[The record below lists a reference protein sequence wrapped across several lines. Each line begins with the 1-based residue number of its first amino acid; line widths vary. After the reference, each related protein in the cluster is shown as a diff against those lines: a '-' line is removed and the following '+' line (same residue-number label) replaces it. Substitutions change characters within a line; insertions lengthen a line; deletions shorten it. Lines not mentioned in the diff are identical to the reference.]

1 MKPMQTGARLLPVD
15 QNGRVRMPAAQR
27 SAILAEFAT
36 SGMTGV
42 AFAAHVGVKNPTFA
56 GWIRQ
61 DRAVRGAERQPLR
74 AKQVSQRLRF
84 VEAAPVQ
91 APTVNVLDP
100 SSTVFCYRPARNV
113 GIAGVFDRAFFRTS
127 KCSAKTFL
135 NDIDTGHKLS
145 LIR

>member
-42 AFAAHVGVKNPTFA
+42 AFAAHVGVKYPTFA

-61 DRAVRGAERQPLR
+61 DRAVRGTERQPRR

-91 APTVNVLDP
+91 APAVNVLEVELP
-100 SSTVFCYRPARNV
+100 GGAKLRITESSQV
-113 GIAGVFDRAFFRTS
+113 
-127 KCSAKTFL
+127 
-135 NDIDTGHKLS
+135 S
-145 LIR
+145 LAAELLRSLLPC

>member
-15 QNGRVRMPAAQR
+15 QNGRVLMPAAQR

-42 AFAAHVGVKNPTFA
+42 AFAAHVGVKYPTFA

-61 DRAVRGAERQPLR
+61 DRAVRGAERQPRR

-91 APTVNVLDP
+91 APTVNVLEVELP
-100 SSTVFCYRPARNV
+100 GGAKVRITGSSQV
-113 GIAGVFDRAFFRTS
+113 
-127 KCSAKTFL
+127 
-135 NDIDTGHKLS
+135 S
-145 LIR
+145 LAAELLRSLLPC

>member
-1 MKPMQTGARLLPVD
+1 MQTGARLLPVD

-42 AFAAHVGVKNPTFA
+42 AFAAHVGVKYPTFA

-61 DRAVRGAERQPLR
+61 DRAVRGAERQPRR

-91 APTVNVLDP
+91 APTVNVLEVELP
-100 SSTVFCYRPARNV
+100 GGAKLRITESSQV
-113 GIAGVFDRAFFRTS
+113 
-127 KCSAKTFL
+127 
-135 NDIDTGHKLS
+135 S
-145 LIR
+145 LAAELLRSLLPC

>member
-42 AFAAHVGVKNPTFA
+42 AFAAHVGVKYPTFA

-61 DRAVRGAERQPLR
+61 DRAVRGTERQPRR

-91 APTVNVLDP
+91 APTVNVLEVELP
-100 SSTVFCYRPARNV
+100 GGAKLRITESSQV
-113 GIAGVFDRAFFRTS
+113 
-127 KCSAKTFL
+127 
-135 NDIDTGHKLS
+135 S
-145 LIR
+145 LAAELLRSLLPC

>member
-1 MKPMQTGARLLPVD
+1 MQTGARLLPVD

-36 SGMTGV
+36 SGLTGV
-42 AFAAHVGVKNPTFA
+42 AFAAHVGVKYPTFA

-61 DRAVRGAERQPLR
+61 DRAVRGAERQPRR

-91 APTVNVLDP
+91 APTVNVLEVELP
-100 SSTVFCYRPARNV
+100 GGAKLRITASSQV
-113 GIAGVFDRAFFRTS
+113 
-127 KCSAKTFL
+127 
-135 NDIDTGHKLS
+135 S
-145 LIR
+145 LAAELLRSLLPC

>member
-42 AFAAHVGVKNPTFA
+42 AFATHVGVKYPTFA

-61 DRAVRGAERQPLR
+61 DRAVRGAERQPRR

-91 APTVNVLDP
+91 APTVNVLEVQLP
-100 SSTVFCYRPARNV
+100 GGAKLRNTESSLV
-113 GIAGVFDRAFFRTS
+113 
-127 KCSAKTFL
+127 
-135 NDIDTGHKLS
+135 S
-145 LIR
+145 LAAELLRSLLPC

>member
-36 SGMTGV
+36 SGLTGV
-42 AFAAHVGVKNPTFA
+42 AFAAHVGVKYPTFA

-61 DRAVRGAERQPLR
+61 DRAVRGAERQPRR

-91 APTVNVLDP
+91 APTVNVLEVELP
-100 SSTVFCYRPARNV
+100 GGAKLRITASSQV
-113 GIAGVFDRAFFRTS
+113 
-127 KCSAKTFL
+127 
-135 NDIDTGHKLS
+135 S
-145 LIR
+145 LAAELLRSLLPC

>member
-1 MKPMQTGARLLPVD
+1 MQTEARLLPVD

-42 AFAAHVGVKNPTFA
+42 AFAAHVGVKYPTFA

-61 DRAVRGAERQPLR
+61 DRAVRGAERQQRR

-91 APTVNVLDP
+91 APTVNVLEVELP
-100 SSTVFCYRPARNV
+100 GGAKLRITASSQV
-113 GIAGVFDRAFFRTS
+113 
-127 KCSAKTFL
+127 
-135 NDIDTGHKLS
+135 S
-145 LIR
+145 LAAELLRSLLPC

>member
-1 MKPMQTGARLLPVD
+1 
-15 QNGRVRMPAAQR
+15 MPAAQR

-42 AFAAHVGVKNPTFA
+42 AFAAHVGVKYPTFA

-61 DRAVRGAERQPLR
+61 DRAVRGAERQPRR

-91 APTVNVLDP
+91 APTVNVLEVELP
-100 SSTVFCYRPARNV
+100 GGAKLRITASSQV
-113 GIAGVFDRAFFRTS
+113 
-127 KCSAKTFL
+127 
-135 NDIDTGHKLS
+135 S
-145 LIR
+145 LAAELLRSLLPC

>member
-42 AFAAHVGVKNPTFA
+42 AFAAHVGVKYPTFA

-61 DRAVRGAERQPLR
+61 DRAVRGAERQPRR

-91 APTVNVLDP
+91 APTVNVLEVELP
-100 SSTVFCYRPARNV
+100 GGAKLRITASSQV
-113 GIAGVFDRAFFRTS
+113 
-127 KCSAKTFL
+127 
-135 NDIDTGHKLS
+135 S
-145 LIR
+145 LAAELLRSLLPC